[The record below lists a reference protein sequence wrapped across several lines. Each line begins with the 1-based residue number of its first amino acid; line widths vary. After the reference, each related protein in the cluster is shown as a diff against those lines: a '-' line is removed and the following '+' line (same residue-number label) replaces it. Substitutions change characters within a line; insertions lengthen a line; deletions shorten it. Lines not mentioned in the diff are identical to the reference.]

1 MDSFFRHLRRS
12 VQADT
17 YSKII
22 NQIAN
27 KIRFLFLD
35 VVDVADSLVLDA
47 NDQVKA
53 IIDTVM
59 CRIMDTTNK
68 LAYFSMEYRLPK
80 IKTALQDS
88 LVHIQNTVYG
98 SNCDD
103 FDEVK
108 FAENIP
114 VITNYMYIVSMS
126 NICEKIPKE
135 TWNNI
140 ISETAQDEYDFIL
153 PCKSIK
159 FIEESG
165 QLSSEKLNVL
175 KERFSKEQ

>member
-1 MDSFFRHLRRS
+1 MS
-12 VQADT
+12 T
-17 YSKII
+17 GSKII

-27 KIRFLFLD
+27 KIRFLFAD
-35 VVDVADSLVLDA
+35 VVDVADSLVVDA
-47 NDQVKA
+47 NDQIIT

-59 CRIMDTTNK
+59 CKIMSTTNK

-80 IKTALQDS
+80 IKKVLQDS
-88 LVHIQNTVYG
+88 LIHIQNTVYG
-98 SNCDD
+98 NNYN
-103 FDEVK
+103 FNEEK
-108 FAENIP
+108 FMENIP
-114 VITNYMYIVSMS
+114 EIINYLYIASMS

-140 ISETAQDEYDFIL
+140 LGETTQDEYDFIL

-175 KERFSKEQ
+175 KERFSKEK